1 VVGSFFPSSFPGWR
15 AGHTPHRS
23 TWDDIGDENC
33 ALQGP
38 EEVSSFYEADELSS
52 QALKPLGYKSISPVG
67 YSVEESDERYTV
79 FVPPNLDSSDWVLDG
94 EKATESFHA
103 AWESQS
109 GKVEYA
115 RFKIYEAS
123 YIISIISAVAIA
135 VVYLIIWK
143 KEVVRGKIGKTIKR
157 LFRPRSCSRL
167 SKKFVYYIRVSNS
180 KLQN

>member
-67 YSVEESDERYTV
+67 YSVEESDEKYTI
-79 FVPPNLDSSDWVLDG
+79 FVPPNLDSKDWVLDG
-94 EKATESFHA
+94 EKAPESFHA
-103 AWESQS
+103 AWEDQ
-109 GKVEYA
+109 GRKVEYS
-115 RFKIYEAS
+115 RFRIYEAS
-123 YIISIISAVAIA
+123 YIISISSAVAIA
-135 VVYLIIWK
+135 VIYLILWK
-143 KEVVRGKIGKTIKR
+143 KEFLWRKTGEIIKR
-157 LFRPRSCSRL
+157 LFRAE
-167 SKKFVYYIRVSNS
+167 VI
-180 KLQN
+180 